1 MAKFCS
7 ECGSPLDE
15 GVKFCT
21 ECGAPVPAAQTEKQ
35 KPENKTEAF
44 AAKKT
49 ETKTPPTEKKE
60 ENRTKSDKKGGTKFL
75 SLFLAVIMIVELGIA
90 GFKYPGWFTKKG
102 NDPDAHVS
110 QNAETAAFDAQT
122 FSAKTTSGVSVEL
135 NEYVYEPDMLL
146 NVEPKKAVY
155 AENGDYVITP
165 YEIDIGGVH
174 ELDDFVTVR
183 IPFDGSFCDQ
193 GEDPAECV
201 GAVYL
206 NKTTGEWE
214 DVLYTVD
221 KENSEL
227 VITTDHF
234 SEYGAFK
241 VKNAGLR
248 NAYLTDN
255 ALFIPGLSDES
266 KALAVMSEYVDSA
279 GQETKTAKLMG
290 SEAVMASL
298 SLMNAAGDTTDAVG
312 NVFSVA
318 TYLDGID
325 LAMKGDWNSLQIF
338 DRVNTEF
345 IKSKPPAK
353 ELFYNNG
360 FAEKTSDV
368 LSKVGLA
375 ISAVKLT
382 YAFGQAAMGNASY
395 ADKLNLYKDTI
406 NMAISLSGNAT
417 LGALMLP
424 VFIADKFIGTLF
436 SEAFEIKDAQIE
448 EEYEYFNR
456 KFEGSSDPALRAGR
470 GAKDWRKVIIDL
482 IRDNP
487 DADAD
492 KLIEE
497 EIDTFANDF
506 WRLDAEELAWFSSS
520 LPQNVK
526 RIPDT
531 TASEREAITKAY
543 KAQLYKE
550 LVPVMQ
556 SVRLYFE
563 QKAELDMIKKINE
576 AKRLYNSRIGIRLT
590 EALPEGETSLYAGCK
605 ARLMPLST
613 LANKDSWTF
622 ALNENGSVSASCT
635 YLGYLQAGC
644 PYAVCVYGKDDDPD
658 TAEPILTV
666 RTGIN
671 GSGIHVV
678 LEHTGE
684 PEETTADVSNAFP
697 LEADLYITRSV
708 TAVYKTGSDL
718 YKNALEQCGKTAHI
732 SIDENGH
739 YILTVPDMSG
749 VSHQHDSGMATY
761 THTSLEL
768 QGFSV
773 EGQFD
778 STELSNGKFQA
789 DLYNTLLSVS
799 PTVRH
804 YKGEMSIVE
813 NWGGGDI
820 RNIGPAPVYGWMARN
835 DSDEQKDRMII
846 SYSPAEKRIEIDL
859 EYLVTMEQDYDQ
871 KVKDGGDFI
880 EHYEMTNQKPE

>member
-1 MAKFCS
+1 M
-7 ECGSPLDE
+7 
-15 GVKFCT
+15 
-21 ECGAPVPAAQTEKQ
+21 
-35 KPENKTEAF
+35 N
-44 AAKKT
+44 
-49 ETKTPPTEKKE
+49 EKK
-60 ENRTKSDKKGGTKFL
+60 NGIKIL
-75 SLFLAVIMIVELGIA
+75 SVFLAVVMLAELGIA

-102 NDPDAHVS
+102 NDPDDYIPRD
-110 QNAETAAFDAQT
+110 AETAVFDAQT
-122 FSAKTTSGVSVEL
+122 LTAKTDIGVSVEL
-135 NEYVYEPDMLL
+135 TEYTYAPDCALTVHPL
-146 NVEPKKAVY
+146 EKVT
-155 AENGDYVITP
+155 AENGDYEIIP
-165 YEIDIGGVH
+165 YDISIGDVH

-183 IPFDGSFCDQ
+183 IPFDGSFCDP

-201 GAVYL
+201 GAVYF
-206 NKTTGEWE
+206 NEATGEWE

-221 KENSEL
+221 KENSEI

-255 ALFIPGLSDES
+255 ALFIPEMTDTG
-266 KALAVMSEYVDSA
+266 KALSVMSSYVESQGED
-279 GQETKTAKLMG
+279 TKIAKLMG
-290 SEAVMASL
+290 SEAVMAAL
-298 SLMNAAGDTTDAVG
+298 ALTNAAGDTTDAVG
-312 NVFSVA
+312 NVFSAA

-338 DRVNTEF
+338 DRYNTEF

-424 VFIADKFIGTLF
+424 MFIADKFISTLF
-436 SEAFEIKDAQIE
+436 EEAFEIKDAQIA

-456 KFEGSSDPALRAGR
+456 KFEGSSDPAIRPGR

-492 KLIEE
+492 QLIEE
-497 EIDTFANDF
+497 EIDSFARDF
-506 WRLDAEELAWFSSS
+506 WELSAEELAWFSSS

-531 TASEREAITKAY
+531 TQRERDEITNAY

-576 AKRLYNSRIGIRLT
+576 AKRLYNSRISIRVT
-590 EALPEGETSLYAGCK
+590 EALPEGASSQYAGCK
-605 ARLMPLST
+605 ARLMPLSA
-613 LANKDSWTF
+613 LADKDSWTF
-622 ALNENGSVSASCT
+622 TLDENGSVSSSCT

-644 PYAVCVYGKDDDPD
+644 PYAVCVYGKEDDPD
-658 TAEPILTV
+658 AAEPILTV